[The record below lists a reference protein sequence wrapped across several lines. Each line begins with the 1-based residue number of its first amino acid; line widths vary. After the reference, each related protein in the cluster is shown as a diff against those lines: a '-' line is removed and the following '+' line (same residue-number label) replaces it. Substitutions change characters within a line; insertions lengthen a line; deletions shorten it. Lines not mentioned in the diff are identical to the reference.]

1 MRAIAWVLA
10 ALLQGCSVSDAAS
23 SSSPSPELATVV
35 RGDLPITVEVSGAV
49 QAVDAMRVGPPSIPE
64 LWNYQIQ
71 MMAPEGEV
79 VQKGAPV
86 LAFDASELKRRL
98 DTWTA
103 DRDSAAT
110 QLELQ
115 RAASK
120 VARQDEALA
129 VAEAR
134 AELRKAELKADAP
147 EGLTAVIELEKA
159 RLDLKLAQQKVD
171 YLERKAVS
179 SQKRS
184 QAEISRWRHKHD
196 RSAQRVREL
205 ETAIAQLTVGA
216 PRTGTVIYTTNWQGE
231 KKKVG
236 DNAWRAES
244 VLQIVSL
251 EEMEARGQVDE
262 VDVAK
267 VKVGQ
272 SVSLR
277 LDAQADLEL
286 HGRVRDLGHGVQR
299 ASPETPLKVV
309 MVDIELQANA
319 DAKLRPGMRFRGRI
333 ETGREEAVLL
343 VPLDAIFPTDDG
355 PVAYRERGD
364 SLERVP
370 VVLGARGGEQVVVTD
385 GLEEGDEIARRPQE
399 DPS

>member
-1 MRAIAWVLA
+1 MRTLACALA
-10 ALLQGCSVSDAAS
+10 AVLLGCSVSDAAT
-23 SSSPSPELATVV
+23 SPALSPELVTVA
-35 RGDLPITVEVSGAV
+35 RGDLPLTVEVSGAV

-79 VQKGAPV
+79 VEKGTPV
-86 LAFDASELKRRL
+86 LAFDASELKRKL

-129 VAEAR
+129 IAEAR

-147 EGLTAVIELEKA
+147 EGITAVIELEKA
-159 RLDLKLAQQKVD
+159 RLDLKLAEEKVD
-171 YLERKAVS
+171 YLERKSVS
-179 SQKRS
+179 AEKRRH
-184 QAEISRWRHKHD
+184 AEISRWRHKHD
-196 RSAQRVREL
+196 RSAQRVTEL

-216 PRTGTVIYTTNWQGE
+216 PRTGTVIYKTNWRGE

-236 DNAWRAES
+236 DNAWRAET

-251 EEMEARGQVDE
+251 EQMEARGQVDE
-262 VDVAK
+262 VDIAK
-267 VKVGQ
+267 VKVEQ
-272 SVSLR
+272 QVSLR

-286 HGRVRDLGHGVQR
+286 HGRVRNLGHGVQR

-309 MVDIELQANA
+309 MVDIELAPNA

-333 ETGREEAVLL
+333 ETGREEDVLL
-343 VPLDAIFPTDDG
+343 VPLHAIFPTDDG
-355 PVAYRERGD
+355 PVAYRERGGA
-364 SLERVP
+364 LERVA
-370 VVLGARGGEQVVVTD
+370 VVLGARGVDEVVVTE
-385 GLEEGDEIARRPQE
+385 GLEDGDEIARRPE

>member
-1 MRAIAWVLA
+1 MRALVLA
-10 ALLQGCSVSDAAS
+10 VLAVLLMACSAGEAAS
-23 SSSPSPELATVV
+23 GAVPELAVV
-35 RGDLPITVEVSGAV
+35 ERGELALTVEVSGAV
-49 QAVDAMRVGPPSIPE
+49 QSVDAVRVGPPSIPE

-79 VQKGAPV
+79 VEKGTPV
-86 LAFDASELKRRL
+86 LAFDTSELQRRL

-115 RAASK
+115 RAAGK

-129 VAEAR
+129 IAEAQ
-134 AELRKAELKADAP
+134 AELRKARLKADAP

-159 RLDLKLAQQKVD
+159 RLDLQLAEKKVD

-179 SQKRS
+179 AQKQS
-184 QAEISRWRHKHD
+184 ASEVSRWRHKHD
-196 RSAQRVREL
+196 RSAQRVEEL
-205 ETAIAQLTVGA
+205 KAAIAQLTVTA
-216 PRTGTVIYTTNWQGE
+216 PRTGTVIHQTNWRGE

-236 DNAWRAES
+236 DNAWRAET
-244 VLQIVSL
+244 VLQIASL
-251 EEMEARGQVDE
+251 DHMEARGEVDE
-262 VDVAK
+262 VDIAK

-272 SVSLR
+272 PVSLR

-286 HGRVRDLGHGVQR
+286 VGRVRNLGHGVQR

-309 MVDIELQANA
+309 MVDIELQPNEA
-319 DAKLRPGMRFRGRI
+319 AKLRPGMRFRGRI
-333 ETGREEAVLL
+333 ETGRVGDVLL

-355 PVAYRERGD
+355 PVAYRERGGV
-364 SLERVP
+364 LERVG
-370 VVLGARGGEQVVVTD
+370 VTLGARAADRVVVTE
-385 GLEEGDEIARRPQE
+385 GLQEGDEIARRPE
-399 DPS
+399 DAS

>member
-1 MRAIAWVLA
+1 MRALVLA
-10 ALLQGCSVSDAAS
+10 VLAVLLMACSAGEAAS
-23 SSSPSPELATVV
+23 GAVPELAVV
-35 RGDLPITVEVSGAV
+35 ERGELALTVEVSGAV
-49 QAVDAMRVGPPSIPE
+49 QSVDAVRVGPPSIPE

-79 VQKGAPV
+79 VEKGTPV
-86 LAFDASELKRRL
+86 LAFDTSELQRRL

-115 RAASK
+115 RAAGK

-129 VAEAR
+129 IAEAQ
-134 AELRKAELKADAP
+134 AELRKARLKADAP

-159 RLDLKLAQQKVD
+159 RLDLQLAEKKVD

-179 SQKRS
+179 AQKQS
-184 QAEISRWRHKHD
+184 ASEVSRWRHKHD
-196 RSAQRVREL
+196 RSAQRVEEL
-205 ETAIAQLTVGA
+205 KAAIAQLTVTA
-216 PRTGTVIYTTNWQGE
+216 PRTGTVIHQTNWRGE

-236 DNAWRAES
+236 DNAWRAET
-244 VLQIVSL
+244 VLQIASL
-251 EEMEARGQVDE
+251 DHMEARGEVDE
-262 VDVAK
+262 VDIAK

-272 SVSLR
+272 PVSLR

-286 HGRVRDLGHGVQR
+286 VGRVRNLGHGVQR

-309 MVDIELQANA
+309 MVDIELQPNEA
-319 DAKLRPGMRFRGRI
+319 AKLRPGMRFRGRV
-333 ETGREEAVLL
+333 ETGRVADVLL

-355 PVAYRERGD
+355 PVAYRERGGV
-364 SLERVP
+364 LERVG
-370 VVLGARGGEQVVVTD
+370 VTLGARAADRVVVTE
-385 GLEEGDEIARRPQE
+385 GLQEGDEIARRPE
-399 DPS
+399 DAS

>member
-1 MRAIAWVLA
+1 MRALVLA
-10 ALLQGCSVSDAAS
+10 VLAVLLMACSAGEAAS
-23 SSSPSPELATVV
+23 GAVPELAVV
-35 RGDLPITVEVSGAV
+35 ERGELALTVEVSGAV
-49 QAVDAMRVGPPSIPE
+49 QSVDAVRVGPPSIPE

-79 VQKGAPV
+79 VEKGTPV
-86 LAFDASELKRRL
+86 LAFDTSELQRRL

-115 RAASK
+115 RAAGK

-129 VAEAR
+129 IAEAQ
-134 AELRKAELKADAP
+134 AELRKARLKADAP

-159 RLDLKLAQQKVD
+159 RLDLQLAEKKVD

-179 SQKRS
+179 AQKQS
-184 QAEISRWRHKHD
+184 ASEVSRWRHKHD
-196 RSAQRVREL
+196 RSAQRVEEL
-205 ETAIAQLTVGA
+205 KAAIAQLTVTA
-216 PRTGTVIYTTNWQGE
+216 PRTGTVIHQTNWRGE

-236 DNAWRAES
+236 DNAWRAET
-244 VLQIVSL
+244 VLQIASL
-251 EEMEARGQVDE
+251 DHMEARGEVDE
-262 VDVAK
+262 VDIAK

-272 SVSLR
+272 PVSLR

-286 HGRVRDLGHGVQR
+286 VGRVRNLGHGVQR

-309 MVDIELQANA
+309 MVDIELQPNEA
-319 DAKLRPGMRFRGRI
+319 AKLRPGMRFRGRI
-333 ETGREEAVLL
+333 ETGRVGDVLL

-355 PVAYRERGD
+355 PVAYRERGGV
-364 SLERVP
+364 LERVG
-370 VVLGARGGEQVVVTD
+370 VTLGARASDRVVVTE
-385 GLEEGDEIARRPQE
+385 GLQEGDEIARRPE
-399 DPS
+399 DAS

>member
-1 MRAIAWVLA
+1 MRALVLA
-10 ALLQGCSVSDAAS
+10 VLAVLLMACSASEAAS
-23 SSSPSPELATVV
+23 GAVPELAVV
-35 RGDLPITVEVSGAV
+35 ERGELALTVEVSGAV
-49 QAVDAMRVGPPSIPE
+49 QSVDAVRVGPPSIPE

-79 VQKGAPV
+79 VEKGTPV
-86 LAFDASELKRRL
+86 LAFDTSELQRRL

-115 RAASK
+115 RAAGK

-129 VAEAR
+129 IAEAQ
-134 AELRKAELKADAP
+134 AELRKARLKADAP

-159 RLDLKLAQQKVD
+159 RLDLQLAEKKVD

-179 SQKRS
+179 AQKQS
-184 QAEISRWRHKHD
+184 ASEVSRWRHKHD
-196 RSAQRVREL
+196 RSAQRVEEL
-205 ETAIAQLTVGA
+205 KAAIAQLTVTA
-216 PRTGTVIYTTNWQGE
+216 PRTGTVIHQTNWRGE

-236 DNAWRAES
+236 DNAWRAET
-244 VLQIVSL
+244 VLQIASL
-251 EEMEARGQVDE
+251 DHMEARGEVDE
-262 VDVAK
+262 VDIAK

-272 SVSLR
+272 PVSLR

-286 HGRVRDLGHGVQR
+286 VGRVRNLGHGVQR

-309 MVDIELQANA
+309 MVDIELQPNEA
-319 DAKLRPGMRFRGRI
+319 AKLRPGMRFRGRI
-333 ETGREEAVLL
+333 ETGREEDVLL

-355 PVAYRERGD
+355 PVAYRERGGV
-364 SLERVP
+364 LERVG
-370 VVLGARGGEQVVVTD
+370 VTLGARASDRVVVTE
-385 GLEEGDEIARRPQE
+385 GLQEGDEIARRPE
-399 DPS
+399 DAS